1 MDKIVKSFS
10 TMEATYTETRS
21 NFAKLWDKVID
32 HREPLTIHRRGSED
46 VVLLPASE
54 LSSLQ
59 ETAHLLRS
67 PRNAQR
73 LLEAL
78 WASFDQQG
86 EEVKVEALK
95 RTV

>member
-1 MDKIVKSFS
+1 
-10 TMEATYTETRS
+10 MEATYTETRS
-21 NFAKLWDKVID
+21 NFAKLWDRVID

-54 LSSLQ
+54 LSSLR

-86 EEVKVEALK
+86 EEVSVEALK
-95 RTV
+95 KDLASDD

>member
-1 MDKIVKSFS
+1 
-10 TMEATYTETRS
+10 MEATYTETRS
-21 NFAKLWDKVID
+21 NFAKLWDKVVD
-32 HREPLTIHRRGSED
+32 QREPLTIHRRGSED

-54 LSSLQ
+54 LSSLR

-86 EEVKVEALK
+86 QEVNVEELNSDVGGEL
-95 RTV
+95 

>member
-1 MDKIVKSFS
+1 
-10 TMEATYTETRS
+10 METTYTETRS
-21 NFAKLWDKVID
+21 NFASLWDKVID
-32 HREPLTIHRRGSED
+32 CREPLTIHRRGSED

-67 PRNAQR
+67 PKNAQR

-78 WASFDQQG
+78 MASMKQEG
-86 EEVKVEALK
+86 EETTLSTLK
-95 RTV
+95 NEVGAR

>member
-1 MDKIVKSFS
+1 
-10 TMEATYTETRS
+10 MEATYTETRS
-21 NFAKLWDKVID
+21 NFAKLWDQVVD
-32 HREPLTIHRRGSED
+32 FREPLTIHRRGSED

-73 LLEAL
+73 LLQAL
-78 WASFDQQG
+78 LASFEQQG
-86 EEVKVEALK
+86 EEIDLASLRREIGSDA
-95 RTV
+95 